1 MKNIKFNTEFTIY
14 ASKEALK
21 EDVQELFKAAETAR
35 KNAYAPYSKFLVG
48 AALKLENGEVIT
60 GSNQENAAYPS
71 GLCAERTAIFYAGAQ
86 FPNQKI
92 LKMAISAG
100 LQEKVLDRP
109 IPPCGACRQALV
121 EYEQRQNIPIELYFM
136 GTEGQVAYSESV
148 ENILPW
154 IFDKN
159 VL

>member
-1 MKNIKFNTEFTIY
+1 MENIKFNTEFTIY
-14 ASKEALK
+14 SSKEALK

-71 GLCAERTAIFYAGAQ
+71 GLCAERTAIFYAGAK

-92 LKMAISAG
+92 LKIAISAG
-100 LQEKVLDRP
+100 LHEKVLDRP
-109 IPPCGACRQALV
+109 IPPCGACRQSLV

-148 ENILPW
+148 ENLLPW
-154 IFDKN
+154 VFDKT

>member
-100 LQEKVLDRP
+100 LQEKALDLSL
-109 IPPCGACRQALV
+109 IH
-121 EYEQRQNIPIELYFM
+121 I
-136 GTEGQVAYSESV
+136 
-148 ENILPW
+148 
-154 IFDKN
+154 
-159 VL
+159 

>member
-21 EDVQELFKAAETAR
+21 DDVQELFKAAETAR

-86 FPNQKI
+86 FPNQNI
-92 LKMAISAG
+92 LKIAISAG
-100 LQEKVLDRP
+100 LKEKALDRP

>member
-1 MKNIKFNTEFTIY
+1 MKNIKFNTEFKIY

-21 EDVQELFKAAETAR
+21 DDVQELFNAAEIAR

-86 FPNQKI
+86 FPNQNI
-92 LKMAISAG
+92 LKIAISAG
-100 LQEKVLDRP
+100 LKEKALDRP

>member
-1 MKNIKFNTEFTIY
+1 MKNIKFNTEFKIY

-21 EDVQELFKAAETAR
+21 EDVQELFNAAEIAR

-86 FPNQKI
+86 FPNQNI
-92 LKMAISAG
+92 LKIAISAG
-100 LQEKVLDRP
+100 LKEKALDRP

>member
-1 MKNIKFNTEFTIY
+1 MKNIKFNSEFTIY

-100 LQEKVLDRP
+100 LQEKALDRP
-109 IPPCGACRQALV
+109 SPPCGACRQALV

>member
-1 MKNIKFNTEFTIY
+1 LKNIKFNTEFTIY

-86 FPNQKI
+86 FPNQNI

-100 LQEKVLDRP
+100 LQEKALDRP

>member
-1 MKNIKFNTEFTIY
+1 MKTINFNTEFKLY
-14 ASKEALK
+14 DSKKSLPDGVA
-21 EDVQELFKAAETAR
+21 ELMSSAETAR

-48 AALKLENGEVIT
+48 AALELENGKIIT

-100 LQEKVLDRP
+100 SQENVLNRP
-109 IPPCGACRQALV
+109 IPPCGACRQALI
-121 EYEQRQNIPIELYFM
+121 EYEQKQNTPIELYFM
-136 GTEGQVAYSESV
+136 GTEGQVAYSESI

>member
-1 MKNIKFNTEFTIY
+1 MKNIKFNTEFKIY

-86 FPNQKI
+86 FPNQNI
-92 LKMAISAG
+92 LKIAISAG
-100 LQEKVLDRP
+100 LKEKALDRP

>member
-14 ASKEALK
+14 ASKEGLK

-100 LQEKVLDRP
+100 LQEKAPDRP

-121 EYEQRQNIPIELYFM
+121 EYEERQNIPIELYFM
-136 GTEGQVAYSESV
+136 GTEGQVAYSKSV

>member
-14 ASKEALK
+14 ASKESLK
-21 EDVQELFKAAETAR
+21 EDVQELFKAAEAAR

-92 LKMAISAG
+92 L
-100 LQEKVLDRP
+100 
-109 IPPCGACRQALV
+109 PPQ
-121 EYEQRQNIPIELYFM
+121 
-136 GTEGQVAYSESV
+136 
-148 ENILPW
+148 
-154 IFDKN
+154 
-159 VL
+159 

>member
-1 MKNIKFNTEFTIY
+1 LKNIKFNTEFTIY

-92 LKMAISAG
+92 LKMAIRRDYKKKHSTVRFLHVG
-100 LQEKVLDRP
+100 PVGKCL
-109 IPPCGACRQALV
+109 
-121 EYEQRQNIPIELYFM
+121 
-136 GTEGQVAYSESV
+136 
-148 ENILPW
+148 
-154 IFDKN
+154 
-159 VL
+159 

>member
-1 MKNIKFNTEFTIY
+1 LKNIKFNTEFKIY

-21 EDVQELFKAAETAR
+21 EDVQELFNAAEIAR

-86 FPNQKI
+86 FPNQNI
-92 LKMAISAG
+92 LKIAISAG
-100 LQEKVLDRP
+100 LKEKALDRP

>member
-1 MKNIKFNTEFTIY
+1 
-14 ASKEALK
+14 
-21 EDVQELFKAAETAR
+21 
-35 KNAYAPYSKFLVG
+35 
-48 AALKLENGEVIT
+48 
-60 GSNQENAAYPS
+60 
-71 GLCAERTAIFYAGAQ
+71 
-86 FPNQKI
+86 
-92 LKMAISAG
+92 MAISAG
-100 LQEKVLDRP
+100 SQENVLNRP